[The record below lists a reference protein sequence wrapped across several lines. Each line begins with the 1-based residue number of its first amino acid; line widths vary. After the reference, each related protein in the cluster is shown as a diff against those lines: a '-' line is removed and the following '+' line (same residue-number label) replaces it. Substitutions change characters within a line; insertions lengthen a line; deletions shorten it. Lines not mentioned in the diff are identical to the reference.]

1 LTRGEPSDLSDRE
14 YQSLARFRYALRR
27 FLHFSEQAA
36 RDEGLTPNQH
46 QLLLAIR
53 GWTGETSPSITDV
66 AELLQ
71 LRHHS
76 TVGRVLV
83 ERDETSRLGAMG
95 EFDGHH
101 STVELAHRAES
112 AGLVSF
118 HQDPADGRRQLLH
131 VTPTAAK
138 RLNALT
144 VLHRDEL
151 RRFRHQLHDLLD
163 SLEQASDQ

>member
-1 LTRGEPSDLSDRE
+1 VTPAEPPELTDRE

-53 GWTGETSPSITDV
+53 GWTGETSPSITNV

-71 LRHHS
+71 LR
-76 TVGRVLV
+76 
-83 ERDETSRLGAMG
+83 
-95 EFDGHH
+95 HH

-118 HQDPADGRRQLLH
+118 HPDPTDGRRQLLH
-131 VTPTAAK
+131 ITPAGAAK
-138 RLNALT
+138 LTALS

-151 RRFRHQLHDLLD
+151 RRSRQQLHDLLG
-163 SLEQASDQ
+163 SLD

>member
-1 LTRGEPSDLSDRE
+1 MTPAEPSELTDRE

-53 GWTGETSPSITDV
+53 GWTGATSPSITDV

-76 TVGRVLV
+76 TV
-83 ERDETSRLGAMG
+83 
-95 EFDGHH
+95 
-101 STVELAHRAES
+101 ELAHRAES

-118 HQDPADGRRQLLH
+118 HPDPTDGRRQLLH
-131 VTPTAAK
+131 ITPAGTAK
-138 RLNALT
+138 LTALS

-151 RRFRHQLHDLLD
+151 RRFRQQLHDLLG
-163 SLEQASDQ
+163 SLD

>member
-1 LTRGEPSDLSDRE
+1 LKSGKSGESSELSDRE
-14 YQSLARFRYALRR
+14 YQSLASFRYALRR

-53 GWTGETSPSITDV
+53 GWTGETSPSITDL

-71 LRHHS
+71 LR
-76 TVGRVLV
+76 
-83 ERDETSRLGAMG
+83 
-95 EFDGHH
+95 HH

-118 HQDPADGRRQLLH
+118 HPDPTDGRRQLLH
-131 VTPTAAK
+131 ITPAGTAK
-138 RLNALT
+138 LTALS

-151 RRFRHQLHDLLD
+151 RQFRQQLHDLLD
-163 SLEQASDQ
+163 SLD

>member
-76 TVGRVLV
+76 TV
-83 ERDETSRLGAMG
+83 
-95 EFDGHH
+95 
-101 STVELAHRAES
+101 ELAHRAES

-118 HQDPADGRRQLLH
+118 HHDPADGRRQLLH

>member
-76 TVGRVLV
+76 TV
-83 ERDETSRLGAMG
+83 
-95 EFDGHH
+95 
-101 STVELAHRAES
+101 ELAHRAES